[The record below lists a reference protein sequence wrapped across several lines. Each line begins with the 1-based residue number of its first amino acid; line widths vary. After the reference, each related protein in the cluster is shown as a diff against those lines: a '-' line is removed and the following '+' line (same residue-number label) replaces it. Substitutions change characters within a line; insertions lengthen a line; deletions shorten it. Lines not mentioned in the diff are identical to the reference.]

1 MTESTFVE
9 VTGLGTATTTTPMKQ
24 PGEQA
29 IRAAIAVR
37 WELT

>member
-9 VTGLGTATTTTPMKQ
+9 ATGLGTAATTPD
-24 PGEQA
+24 EQA
-29 IRAAIAVR
+29 VREAITVR

>member
-9 VTGLGTATTTTPMKQ
+9 VTGLGTATTT

-29 IRAAIAVR
+29 VRAAITVR